1 MKKIFYTFIKKIIL
15 RDFFQINLTSV
26 EKRIAENAVRKKY
39 SQAFLEAFL
48 SGILI
53 FPAILFLKTEILI
66 SILIPLTMVSGTAW
80 FAISLS
86 NVRKKFEKFGASL
99 TENLFS
105 GFLSSIVI
113 LLLLTFFSLNSEI
126 FSSLFF
132 LKNFFWIRIIS
143 GILGF
148 LVVTNLIYKII
159 IGSIK
164 YDINDAML
172 TGQSELAE
180 RYFRRELSFLYRTA
194 NILKSGKNLEI
205 ANYHL
210 GMVFYEIFSFI
221 KLHFKNKKINNAK
234 LDKLIF
240 DSKNL
245 KESPLVSQKKADQLS
260 LDFIKNF
267 LSYCHNLEDE
277 RVYNDFMDIKNEIK
291 CIEKNGE
298 PQKLVDTR
306 FAIIFEKIAE
316 MFENQGETLFY
327 KKNNI

>member
-1 MKKIFYTFIKKIIL
+1 
-15 RDFFQINLTSV
+15 
-26 EKRIAENAVRKKY
+26 
-39 SQAFLEAFL
+39 
-48 SGILI
+48 
-53 FPAILFLKTEILI
+53 
-66 SILIPLTMVSGTAW
+66 MVSGTAW

-86 NVRKKFEKFGASL
+86 NVRKKFEKFGTSL

-113 LLLLTFFSLNSEI
+113 LLLLAFFSLNPEI
-126 FSSLFF
+126 FSKIFF
-132 LKNFFWIRIIS
+132 LKKFFWIKFFA
-143 GILGF
+143 GICGF
-148 LVVTNLIYKII
+148 LVVAKLIYKII

-180 RYFRRELSFLYRTA
+180 KYFRRELSFLYRTA
-194 NILKSGKNLEI
+194 NILKFGKNLEI

-221 KLHFKNKKINNAK
+221 KLHFKSKKINNKK
-234 LDKLIF
+234 LDQLIF
-240 DSKNL
+240 ESENL
-245 KESPLVSQKKADQLS
+245 KKNPVIPQKKADELS
-260 LDFIKNF
+260 LQFIKNF
-267 LSYCHNLEDE
+267 LNYCENLDDE
-277 RVYNDFMDIKNEIK
+277 KVRNDFFDIQNEIA

-327 KKNNI
+327 KKNFEK